1 MSTEN
6 TPKISVIIA
15 TYNYSSVLR
24 YAIAT
29 VLWQTFRDFE
39 LIVVG
44 DACTDDSETVVR
56 SFGDPRVRWLNL
68 AENSGSKSIPQNA
81 GIKLARGDYI
91 AYLAHDDLW
100 HPCHLETVLN
110 AIEESG
116 ADLVYSIALYVPPP
130 GQTRRHVSGIFPEGE
145 FRRGHALVHS
155 SVLHRKQLIDDI
167 GEWPDYRVE
176 RVPGDHLFWTRAIE
190 SGKRFQSVPKVT
202 VWKFN
207 ASSRPDSYK
216 LRRCDEQARYFEL
229 IRDDPALAERELI
242 DVLEA
247 AMRHGL
253 EPLKTLRVSR
263 DTPPG
268 SYVHFL
274 RQVRGLEPLEPMEAL
289 DLPADA
295 EPFRIDFSE
304 ELPRKCR
311 TDERIEIEA
320 RLQNDT
326 AFRLSSD
333 HPHPIHIAYH
343 WIYPNGAMAELE
355 GQRTR
360 LIPPLGPRSARHY
373 IVAIIAPKAAG
384 AYRLSPALVQE
395 GVRWFDNAWR
405 GELPLFEVEG

>member
-56 SFGDPRVRWLNL
+56 SFGDPRLRWLNL

-81 GIKLARGDYI
+81 GIKMARGEYI

-110 AIEESG
+110 AIEKSG
-116 ADLVYSIALYVPPP
+116 ADLVYSVALYVPPP
-130 GQTRRHVSGIFPEGE
+130 GETPRPVSGIFPEGE
-145 FRRGHALVHS
+145 FRPGHVLVHS
-155 SVLHRKQLIDDI
+155 SVLHRKKLIDDV
-167 GEWPDYRVE
+167 GGWPDPRVE
-176 RVPGDHLFWTRAIE
+176 RVPGDQLFWTRVIE

-216 LRRCDEQARYFEL
+216 LQRCDEQARYFEL

-253 EPLKTLRVSR
+253 DGACTSCTK
-263 DTPPG
+263 
-268 SYVHFL
+268 
-274 RQVRGLEPLEPMEAL
+274 
-289 DLPADA
+289 
-295 EPFRIDFSE
+295 
-304 ELPRKCR
+304 
-311 TDERIEIEA
+311 
-320 RLQNDT
+320 
-326 AFRLSSD
+326 
-333 HPHPIHIAYH
+333 IA
-343 WIYPNGAMAELE
+343 ILC
-355 GQRTR
+355 
-360 LIPPLGPRSARHY
+360 S
-373 IVAIIAPKAAG
+373 
-384 AYRLSPALVQE
+384 
-395 GVRWFDNAWR
+395 
-405 GELPLFEVEG
+405 